1 MTNSRNQYKKTV
13 EESKFKELFKPTA
26 TRNQATQSIDLTAGK
41 SVDIGYIGCFT
52 IEGAKPLICCP
63 SLDALKVIGRPVA
76 F

>member
-1 MTNSRNQYKKTV
+1 
-13 EESKFKELFKPTA
+13 
-26 TRNQATQSIDLTAGK
+26 LTAGK